1 MIRKIITA
9 LILVPFA
16 IVFVTFAVAN
26 RQTVVVSFDPFD
38 QVHPAF
44 ALALPLFALILALVI
59 GGVMVGGVAAW
70 LRQSKWR
77 RAARLAD
84 AQARELSRRV
94 RGRAQKVAL
103 SVDATDE
110 QLAAIIDALLPD
122 MLQLHGN
129 ESPDRVVMVR
139 SRFGLPVMKAL
150 PIAERAD
157 LSPIRLYDKLADR
170 LLFDARA

>member
-16 IVFVTFAVAN
+16 IVFVIFAVAN

-59 GGVMVGGVAAW
+59 GGVVVGGVAAW
-70 LRQSKWR
+70 VRQSKWR

-84 AQARELSRRV
+84 AQARELRMEVDRLRR
-94 RGRAQKVAL
+94 RMGP
-103 SVDATDE
+103 SE
-110 QLAAIIDALLPD
+110 LP
-122 MLQLHGN
+122 
-129 ESPDRVVMVR
+129 
-139 SRFGLPVMKAL
+139 
-150 PIAERAD
+150 AERASAGYTPQ
-157 LSPIRLYDKLADR
+157 LTIPPPA
-170 LLFDARA
+170 A